1 MSTTALIDGFRRLRP
16 IVRDW
21 LARDLA
27 STPGHEPTRA
37 YADLTLAFGFAR
49 LGAADDATQCA
60 NDAESILGQSADESH
75 GWLLRLYRY
84 RIDEAL
90 RGNRHGGI
98 VPDCVR
104 SPNAAETQQ
113 RAAGDGNATGGREVY
128 VREVYVTDQFLTQ
141 SRVLDPEEC
150 TDPYRAWTK
159 NLSARGAELARFRY
173 LTDAAQSESTARAL
187 LKDAETNDAQER
199 AALWAD
205 VFPMVR
211 RACPGFATELIFA
224 LPDVLGAPA
233 SSSDPSWQRKGL
245 RLFQH
250 AVEHVAG
257 LPDAEPFPPLVAA
270 GIALVAREREAAQ
283 RCGVLTRITWPCLR
297 WFRKLDRAEEAETFL
312 YHTREMWP
320 ATEQLAG
327 RSRDARGSALHAFL
341 ARAAC
346 RAHAGHGDEPAQAIQ
361 LANETADAH
370 HRRRE
375 WTPKDETDLAM
386 NVARVAALLTPAD
399 AFTQIANLLAR
410 LPRISNTYTTTAA
423 HYSRFHLQIVEAVVL
438 AFPAVGDF

>member
-1 MSTTALIDGFRRLRP
+1 M
-16 IVRDW
+16 
-21 LARDLA
+21 
-27 STPGHEPTRA
+27 
-37 YADLTLAFGFAR
+37 
-49 LGAADDATQCA
+49 
-60 NDAESILGQSADESH
+60 
-75 GWLLRLYRY
+75 
-84 RIDEAL
+84 
-90 RGNRHGGI
+90 
-98 VPDCVR
+98 
-104 SPNAAETQQ
+104 
-113 RAAGDGNATGGREVY
+113 
-128 VREVYVTDQFLTQ
+128 
-141 SRVLDPEEC
+141 
-150 TDPYRAWTK
+150 
-159 NLSARGAELARFRY
+159 
-173 LTDAAQSESTARAL
+173 
-187 LKDAETNDAQER
+187 KDAETNDAQER

-410 LPRISNTYTTTAA
+410 LPRISNTYTTAA